1 MAEKNVP
8 QIAHGFNSAQSP
20 SSTSLLAIARAMT
33 ASLVDLTAAER
44 DMGDNPG
51 CFDPAL
57 CAYRAAVDDARARVL
72 AQCDAL
78 VARPHATLQ
87 ASCLQRVAALVRTV
101 VGSGDAGE
109 VSRIRVAL
117 GVARWFWQVPEALP
131 GRRFY
136 NAALDRALDALSA
149 FIDAPN
155 GPQEDPPTAG
165 PHLAMGAGD
174 WPAANQPVPVA
185 HSAVSFAFAGLLRDL
200 DACVAAVG
208 RIQRD
213 VVTDT
218 ASPEFAQ
225 DFSAAE
231 AAEEDLLPR
240 LTHVLDQP
248 VERDL
253 DLPLSLLALNLKALL
268 SMEDDGDR
276 VHLHGLMTQNAG
288 LLLVPGGQPA
298 ARRVRALQEHFF
310 WSVARLMSMEDYG
323 GQSWGPEDDGPDAP
337 GYLA

>member
-109 VSRIRVAL
+109 VS
-117 GVARWFWQVPEALP
+117 
-131 GRRFY
+131 
-136 NAALDRALDALSA
+136 
-149 FIDAPN
+149 
-155 GPQEDPPTAG
+155 
-165 PHLAMGAGD
+165 
-174 WPAANQPVPVA
+174 
-185 HSAVSFAFAGLLRDL
+185 
-200 DACVAAVG
+200 
-208 RIQRD
+208 
-213 VVTDT
+213 
-218 ASPEFAQ
+218 
-225 DFSAAE
+225 
-231 AAEEDLLPR
+231 PR
-240 LTHVLDQP
+240 LIHRKRQ
-248 VERDL
+248 R
-253 DLPLSLLALNLKALL
+253 
-268 SMEDDGDR
+268 
-276 VHLHGLMTQNAG
+276 
-288 LLLVPGGQPA
+288 LVA
-298 ARRVRALQEHFF
+298 CA
-310 WSVARLMSMEDYG
+310 
-323 GQSWGPEDDGPDAP
+323 
-337 GYLA
+337 